1 MSCRSWQVQWELTLN
16 NDNMKFVI
24 SSTELLGHLQAISR
38 VISSKNTLPILDN
51 FLFNITGSDLEITA
65 SDLESTLI
73 TKMRLDNI
81 TGSGTIALPARI
93 LLDTLK
99 EFSEQPLTFDI
110 NTDTMAVVINSEN
123 GRFSIVGQNGI
134 DFPVLPVIKT
144 EKRFS
149 FSVAA
154 DILMSGISKTLF
166 ATADDELRPVMG
178 GILVEASTEKLTFV
192 ASDAHKLVR
201 YQRSDAKADDNAS
214 FILPKKPASLLKNIL
229 PREDGPVSVE
239 FDDRNAFFNLSDYK
253 VVCRLVEGNY
263 PNYNSVIP
271 KNNPRKVRIDRLE
284 FYNILRRVSVFSN
297 QASNLVKLQFT
308 PNQITVSAQDVDFS
322 ISAYERHKCLYEGDD
337 MEIGFKSVF
346 LLEILSNIASQ
357 DVLLELADPTRAGLF
372 LPSESSNEDED
383 LLMLL
388 MPMMINA

>member
-1 MSCRSWQVQWELTLN
+1 
-16 NDNMKFVI
+16 MKFVV

-51 FLFNITGSDLEITA
+51 FLFNLSGNDLEITA

-73 TKMRLDNI
+73 TRMKLDNAEGDGI
-81 TGSGTIALPARI
+81 IALPSRI

-99 EFSEQPLTFDI
+99 EFSAQPLTFDI
-110 NTDTMAVVINSEN
+110 NPDTMAVVISSEN
-123 GRFSIVGQNGI
+123 GKFNVVGQNGI
-134 DFPVLPVIKT
+134 DFPALPSVNKD
-144 EKRFS
+144 KKFS
-149 FSVAA
+149 FEINA
-154 DILMSGISKTLF
+154 DILMDGINKTLF

-178 GILVEASTEKLTFV
+178 GVFIEASTDRITFV

-201 YQRSDAKADDNAS
+201 YQRTDAYADDNAS
-214 FILPKKPASLLKNIL
+214 FILPKKPASLLRNIL
-229 PREDGPVSVE
+229 PREEGITTLE
-239 FDDRNAFFNLSDYK
+239 FDDKNAFFNLSNYK

-271 KNNPRKVRIDRLE
+271 KNNPRKVTIDRAE
-284 FYNILRRVSVFSN
+284 FFNTLKRVSVFSN

-308 PNQITVSAQDVDFS
+308 GNQLTVSAQDIDFS
-322 ISAYERHKCLYEGDD
+322 ISAYEKIKCQYEGEE
-337 MEIGFKSVF
+337 MEIGKKSVF
-346 LLEILSNIASQ
+346 LLEILANIGSQ
-357 DVLLELADPTRAGLF
+357 EVIIELADPTRAGLF
-372 LPSESSNEDED
+372 LPAEMDSESED